1 MRFVFGARS
10 PRPWW
15 ISAVLLLGLV
25 SPLSLASAQS
35 NSAAFRSS
43 AEFRGATKVLQILP
57 IAGPLSRQDEVPGSP
72 NATVSTGNSATGNAP
87 TVTEATQDVVGERL
101 PGLAIE
107 QEWELPPSLDVEPET
122 LPDSRETQVGGTPDY
137 SVNWVGLN
145 NRAKPRDRQVGEI
158 GRVGRDRLPSSTL
171 SHVVRRPSPPP
182 PVINVFK
189 PAVVHVPVHIQ
200 VVPMYVEHFH
210 WGLPYPWANPY
221 APAYAPP
228 MYFGQPSLVAPDPAP
243 ESPYGTSAL
252 PPMPLSQD
260 PTGSGIDPRY
270 HVPTDQPMF
279 RVREVNLVGPVS
291 NSINFV
297 SYPLNYHSYPAQRGY
312 GVQVQTFPV
321 TRLLP

>member
-10 PRPWW
+10 SRPWL
-15 ISAVLLLGLV
+15 ISAALFWGSVV
-25 SPLSLASAQS
+25 SLPSVSAQS
-35 NSAAFRSS
+35 DGAGGRSS

-57 IAGPLSRQDEVPGSP
+57 IAGPLSRQDEVPGTP
-72 NATVSTGNSATGNAP
+72 NGTVPTGNAP
-87 TVTEATQDVVGERL
+87 LQDGVGERL

-107 QEWELPPSLDVEPET
+107 QEWELPPRLDVEPET

-145 NRAKPRDRQVGEI
+145 NRTKPRDRQVGEI

-189 PAVVHVPVHIQ
+189 PAVVQVPVHIQ
-200 VVPMYVEHFH
+200 VVPMYVEHYH
-210 WGLPYPWANPY
+210 WGLPYPWGATPY
-221 APAYAPP
+221 APPYAPP
-228 MYFGQPSLVAPDPAP
+228 VYFGQPSLVPADPAP
-243 ESPYGTSAL
+243 ESPYGDSVLSPLSSQLPSAL
-252 PPMPLSQD
+252 PLGGVD
-260 PTGSGIDPRY
+260 PGY

-291 NSINFV
+291 NSVNFV

>member
-1 MRFVFGARS
+1 MRCTFGA
-10 PRPWW
+10 PNGTLFLVP
-15 ISAVLLLGLV
+15 AVLLAAGCLFPAPV
-25 SPLSLASAQS
+25 AAQS
-35 NSAAFRSS
+35 GGAGGRSS

-57 IAGPLSRQDEVPGSP
+57 IAGPLSRQDEVQEAL
-72 NATVSTGNSATGNAP
+72 NATTPTGNPP
-87 TVTEATQDVVGERL
+87 TVPSPTQDVVGERL

-210 WGLPYPWANPY
+210 WGLPYPWASPY

-243 ESPYGTSAL
+243 ESPYGTLAL
-252 PPMPLSQD
+252 PPTPPMPLSQD